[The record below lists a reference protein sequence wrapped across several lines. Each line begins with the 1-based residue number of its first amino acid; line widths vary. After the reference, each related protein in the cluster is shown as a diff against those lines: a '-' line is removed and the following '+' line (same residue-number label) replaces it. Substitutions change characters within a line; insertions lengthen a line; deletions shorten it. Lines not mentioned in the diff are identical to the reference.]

1 MRKSIARCAICFCL
15 AGIVLLA
22 SGRADGMSL
31 PGILLMVGAAL
42 AQAARQIERGVFG
55 LRAGD

>member
-1 MRKSIARCAICFCL
+1 MLAVAAGSTIAIPISMIMSSITIT
-15 AGIVLLA
+15 GQQT
-22 SGRADGMSL
+22 DESL
-31 PGILLMVGAAL
+31 DTVGAAL